1 MNNIIIDSKVLNF
14 HSDAIPYLSFEM
26 LDSLGYKNLY
36 TTRYKKYVPD
46 GEKITGLRV
55 ALMKSEDSEEA
66 LPIIKE
72 NLIALG
78 MQLGADAKMLRT
90 TKQEHTSN
98 VVALERED
106 FGLYK
111 SFENLEPIDGMITN
125 IEGAGLIVY
134 GADCPSIY
142 IVDPKHNAIG
152 LVHAGWRGTLGKI
165 PQVAINMMHDRY
177 GSNPTEMYA
186 AIGPSICEKC
196 YEMGDEVFDK
206 FAAEWGYDDAK
217 SIMKRHDSG
226 KYHLDLW
233 KANRMT
239 LGCAGIP
246 IKNIAITDICTCC
259 NSDDFYSYRAHKME
273 NEQCAMLINKDY

>member
-1 MNNIIIDSKVLNF
+1 
-14 HSDAIPYLSFEM
+14 M

-46 GEKITGLRV
+46 GEKSTGLRV
-55 ALMKSEDSEEA
+55 ALMKNEDSEEA

-72 NLIALG
+72 NLTALG

-106 FGLYK
+106 FGLDK

-206 FAAEWGYDDAK
+206 FAAEWSYDDAK
-217 SIMKRHDSG
+217 AIMKRHNSG
-226 KYHLDLW
+226 KYHLNLW

-239 LGCAGIP
+239 LECAGIP

-273 NEQCAMLINKDY
+273 NEQCAMLFNKSMVY